1 MEDFQAAQPFRSDSE
16 DSSPDPHD
24 NELHDIPDMEAMD
37 KAVADFLR
45 QFEKEGCFTPTEVI
59 LYQHA
64 QDRRYI
70 PGIIIV

>member
-1 MEDFQAAQPFRSDSE
+1 MEDLQAAQPSRSDSE

-45 QFEKEGCFTPTEVI
+45 QFEKEEQGG
-59 LYQHA
+59 YQHA

>member
-1 MEDFQAAQPFRSDSE
+1 MEDFQAAQQFRSDSE

-45 QFEKEGCFTPTEVI
+45 QFEKEEQGGYHR
-59 LYQHA
+59 LHA
-64 QDRRYI
+64 ALSR
-70 PGIIIV
+70 